1 MLFEIKSW
9 YDGSVLF
16 SLETDS
22 LKLCL
27 EAAVKS
33 GSDLRGSNLRD
44 SDLRGSNLR
53 CSDLRG
59 SDLRDSDLR
68 GSDLRDSDLRG
79 SDLRGSDLRGAKG
92 LEKFPIQIL
101 GHRHFI
107 QTTQAGNLCIGCE
120 EHSFEE
126 WREIAEE
133 RGKENGYSA
142 L

>member
-9 YDGSVLF
+9 YDGSVIF

-33 GSDLRGSNLRD
+33 GSDLRGSN
-44 SDLRGSNLR
+44 
-53 CSDLRG
+53 
-59 SDLRDSDLR
+59 
-68 GSDLRDSDLRG
+68 LRDSDLRG

-142 L
+142 LDVE